1 MRAIGT
7 SDKLD
12 GLYSELEQVKAMS
25 ESEACAAYNCDTKE
39 EIIEAI
45 EEEITPLEN
54 CQCEYD
60 DDYEMW
66 DDHGFANEADYI
78 RWRYGA

>member
-1 MRAIGT
+1 MEGHALIE
-7 SDKLD
+7 KLE
-12 GLYSELEQVKAMS
+12 ELERELEDVNAMS
-25 ESEACAAYNCDTKE
+25 ESEVCEKFNVDSKAEYI
-39 EIIEAI
+39 EIL
-45 EEEITPLEN
+45 EEEITALEN

-66 DDHGFANEADYI
+66 DGYGFANEADYI